1 MNTSS
6 KEMDA
11 NNLKVIK
18 DQMEAEAILSKKFK
32 TMETQFQDKEIQQLC
47 CNASD
52 IHKSNLKSLKSYLD
66 SHN

>member
-1 MNTSS
+1 MT
-6 KEMDA
+6 KEIDA

-18 DQMEAEAILSKKFK
+18 DQMEAEAILTKKYRN
-32 TMETQFQDKEIQQLC
+32 METQFQDSEIKQLC

-52 IHKSNLKSLKSYLD
+52 LHKGNLKSLKTYLD

>member
-6 KEMDA
+6 KEIEA

-18 DQMEAEAILSKKFK
+18 DQMEAEAILSKKYK
-32 TMETQFQDKEIQQLC
+32 NMESQFQDKEIQQLC
-47 CNASD
+47 CNAGD
-52 IHKSNLKSLKSYLD
+52 IHKGNLQSLKTYLD